1 MTDLTAKELCG
12 GRPDDLRT
20 LGTRTQGDMDDRPA
34 AGLQL
39 AARRGV
45 AFVAGVARTHRL
57 WIVRFLAGVYTEVFR
72 GTSALVMIFWVFF
85 VLPIAFG
92 WQLVPMWAGTL
103 ALGLTYGAYGSEIVR
118 GALKA
123 VDPAQQEGGIALSFT
138 PWQRMRLILLPQAV
152 PEMIPPFS
160 NLLIE
165 LLKGTALVSVM
176 GMGDLAFSG
185 NLVRLALQESAEI
198 YTYLLVIYFV
208 IAFLLT
214 RVMRGLE
221 KKLKA
226 GVGKEPERGVSAHE
240 LKRAQTTGVGG
251 GVGGASMK
259 WDWDAV
265 SDFMPYFWDGLVVTL
280 QALVLGSLISFVARP
295 GVGAADARAVALGAL
310 AGRRGHGVHPQHPAA
325 GAAVL
330 PLLRAARVGRDPLG
344 ADHRCD
350 RRSGCTTRR
359 TRCRSTGP
367 ASRPCRP
374 ASGRRRPR

>member
-1 MTDLTAKELCG
+1 MTSGLWELVFKG
-12 GRPDDLRT
+12 IWTTVQL
-20 LGTRTQGDMDDRPA
+20 LFFSA
-34 AGLQL
+34 IL
-39 AARRGV
+39 AAAV
-45 AFVAGVARTHRL
+45 SFVVGVARTHRL
-57 WIVRFLAGVYTEVFR
+57 WIVRFLAGFYTEVFR

-85 VLPIAFG
+85 VLPPAFG

-185 NLVRLALQESAEI
+185 NLVRLALQESAGI
-198 YTYLLVIYFV
+198 YTYLLLIYFV

-214 RVMRGLE
+214 RLMRGLE

-226 GVGKEPERGVSAHE
+226 GVGKEPQRGLDTDAE

-251 GVGGASMK
+251 
-259 WDWDAV
+259 
-265 SDFMPYFWDGLVVTL
+265 
-280 QALVLGSLISFVARP
+280 QVA
-295 GVGAADARAVALGAL
+295 
-310 AGRRGHGVHPQHPAA
+310 
-325 GAAVL
+325 
-330 PLLRAARVGRDPLG
+330 
-344 ADHRCD
+344 
-350 RRSGCTTRR
+350 
-359 TRCRSTGP
+359 
-367 ASRPCRP
+367 
-374 ASGRRRPR
+374 